1 MKVSF
6 GMIKDYVHLITNDY
20 ILDGV
25 FPEEVEEY
33 NDLITEIKQYIE
45 WRNDTEPFRLAM
57 NYYLCHPK
65 IDLEDLFSY
74 PFTMEDELLRKI
86 IKHMM
91 KIIWNQDE
99 VNCEEVKD
107 IEIENTSKFEW
118 WDMRKQQGLHPINDE
133 N

>member
-1 MKVSF
+1 MELSK
-6 GMIKDYVHLITNDY
+6 GMIANYMHYITNDH

-33 NDLITEIKQYIE
+33 ENLIATIDKSLKWHNDI
-45 WRNDTEPFRLAM
+45 EPFRLAM
-57 NYYLCHPK
+57 NYYLCHPE

-74 PFTMEDELLRKI
+74 PFTMEDELLRKV

-99 VNCEEVKD
+99 VNCDEVKSVV
-107 IEIENTSKFEW
+107 IINTTVDEW
-118 WDMRKQQGLHPINDE
+118 WAIRKEQGLHPN
-133 N
+133 